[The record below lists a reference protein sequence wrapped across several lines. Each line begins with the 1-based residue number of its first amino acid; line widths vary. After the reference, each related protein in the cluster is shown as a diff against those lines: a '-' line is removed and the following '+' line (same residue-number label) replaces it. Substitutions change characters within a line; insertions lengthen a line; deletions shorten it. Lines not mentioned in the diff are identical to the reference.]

1 MLQMGQ
7 SEFVLSHFFALFR
20 KTAEAVRKSVQ
31 VRVVDPLSRTTK
43 RQFDR
48 NLGALVGRQSEH
60 PLMVA

>member
-1 MLQMGQ
+1 M
-7 SEFVLSHFFALFR
+7 
-20 KTAEAVRKSVQ
+20 VRLVE
-31 VRVVDPLSRTTK
+31 PLSRTTK